1 MLKLRYKSKKSDL
14 TYEIII
20 VNDGT
25 PDNSLKIAED
35 YAKSHNNITII
46 SQENQ
51 GLGGARNTGLKA
63 ASGDYVWFIDSD
75 DWINLNSLLILEPFL
90 KLQLDAITFGAADFI
105 NNMNIPRFKE
115 RKNANKILSGIDI
128 IKNSQLNVCVPFTI
142 YNRNYLIN
150 NNLFMKTKLF
160 HEDLEFS
167 PRAYI
172 FLKRVIILNDILY
185 FVRHNPTSITRTL
198 NFKRAFDY
206 LTIIENLY
214 QFIEFNHTQYDSY
227 MYDFIGRAFNNSLQI
242 IYKADESNKQLYNK
256 ELLLKKRIIIRSLFK
271 ARKSQYKIIGVTFY
285 MFSSHIISI
294 YYNIFHRK

>member
-1 MLKLRYKSKKSDL
+1 MNLSIIIPIYNVEKYLSDCLNSVINQKKSDL

-105 NNMNIPRFKE
+105 NN
-115 RKNANKILSGIDI
+115 
-128 IKNSQLNVCVPFTI
+128 
-142 YNRNYLIN
+142 
-150 NNLFMKTKLF
+150 
-160 HEDLEFS
+160 
-167 PRAYI
+167 
-172 FLKRVIILNDILY
+172 
-185 FVRHNPTSITRTL
+185 ITTV
-198 NFKRAFDY
+198 
-206 LTIIENLY
+206 
-214 QFIEFNHTQYDSY
+214 Q
-227 MYDFIGRAFNNSLQI
+227 
-242 IYKADESNKQLYNK
+242 
-256 ELLLKKRIIIRSLFK
+256 
-271 ARKSQYKIIGVTFY
+271 
-285 MFSSHIISI
+285 
-294 YYNIFHRK
+294 